1 LIFFRVTIRIIFL
14 CFFFSN
20 LKPVLAQPKGEFER
34 KKETSY
40 DGKRYRVF
48 NNYLTAGGGTCYNSY
63 IQNTNLNIGVDFNYH
78 IRQVYFQS
86 GVFLAGPQFGNYSHL
101 QLHTA
106 VGKRFELNKFNMA
119 GYLGPSMSFI
129 NRPIIDTANNQI
141 RSRTL
146 QPFGFHAA
154 VQFTYKFKYDVGIG
168 VSLFSDINK
177 EQSVYGLRVELFFS
191 GAFLGDK
198 KRKDLENSALPLSD

>member
-1 LIFFRVTIRIIFL
+1 MFSRNTIKLFFL
-14 CFFFSN
+14 CLFLFSI
-20 LKPVLAQPKGEFER
+20 VSFYSQPKGDFDR
-34 KKETSY
+34 KKEITY

-86 GVFLAGPQFGNYSHL
+86 GIFLAGPQFGNYSHL

-129 NRPIIDTANNQI
+129 NRPIIDTALNQI
-141 RSRTL
+141 RSRIL
-146 QPFGFHAA
+146 QPLGFHAA

-177 EQSVYGLRVELFFS
+177 EQSVYGLRLELFFS

-198 KRKDLENSALPLSD
+198 KRKNLDNSALPLSD

>member
-1 LIFFRVTIRIIFL
+1 MFSRNTIKLFFL
-14 CFFFSN
+14 CLFLFSI
-20 LKPVLAQPKGEFER
+20 VSFYAQPKGDFDR
-34 KKETSY
+34 KKEITY

-86 GVFLAGPQFGNYSHL
+86 GIFLAGPQFGNYSHL

-129 NRPIIDTANNQI
+129 NRPIIDTALNQI
-141 RSRTL
+141 RSRIL
-146 QPFGFHAA
+146 QPLGFHAA

-177 EQSVYGLRVELFFS
+177 EQSVYGLRLELFFS

-198 KRKDLENSALPLSD
+198 KRKNLDNSALPLSD

>member
-1 LIFFRVTIRIIFL
+1 MTPKHKIKFFFL
-14 CFFFSN
+14 CFLLFFIIS
-20 LKPVLAQPKGEFER
+20 LFAQPKGDFDR
-34 KKETSY
+34 KKEITY

-78 IRQVYFQS
+78 IRQIYFQS
-86 GVFLAGPQFGNYSHL
+86 GIFLAGPQFGNYSHL

-129 NRPIIDTANNQI
+129 NRPIIDTAANQI

-154 VQFTYKFKYDVGIG
+154 VQFTYKVKYDVGIG
-168 VSLFSDINK
+168 VCLYSDINK
-177 EQSVYGLRVELFFS
+177 EQSVYGLRIELFFS
-191 GAFLGDK
+191 GAFLGDR
-198 KRKDLENSALPLSD
+198 KRKDMDNSALPLSD

>member
-1 LIFFRVTIRIIFL
+1 MFSRNTIKLFFL
-14 CFFFSN
+14 CLFLFSI
-20 LKPVLAQPKGEFER
+20 VSFYAQPKGDFDR
-34 KKETSY
+34 KKEITY

-86 GVFLAGPQFGNYSHL
+86 GIFLAGPQFGNYSHL
-101 QLHTA
+101 QLHTS

-129 NRPIIDTANNQI
+129 NRPIIDTALNQI
-141 RSRTL
+141 RSRIL
-146 QPFGFHAA
+146 QPLGFHAA

-177 EQSVYGLRVELFFS
+177 EQSVYGLRLELFFS

-198 KRKDLENSALPLSD
+198 KRKNLDNSALPLSD

>member
-1 LIFFRVTIRIIFL
+1 MFSRNTIKLFFL
-14 CFFFSN
+14 CLFLFSI
-20 LKPVLAQPKGEFER
+20 VSFYSQPKGDFDR
-34 KKETSY
+34 KKEITY

-86 GVFLAGPQFGNYSHL
+86 GIFLAGPQFGNYSHL

-129 NRPIIDTANNQI
+129 NRPIIDTALNQI
-141 RSRTL
+141 RSRIL
-146 QPFGFHAA
+146 QPLGFHAA

-177 EQSVYGLRVELFFS
+177 EQSVYGLRLELFFY

-198 KRKDLENSALPLSD
+198 KRKNLDNSALPLSD

>member
-1 LIFFRVTIRIIFL
+1 MTPKHKIK
-14 CFFFSN
+14 FFFWCFLLFFITS
-20 LKPVLAQPKGEFER
+20 LFAQPKGDFDR
-34 KKETSY
+34 KKEITY

-78 IRQVYFQS
+78 IRQIYFQS
-86 GVFLAGPQFGNYSHL
+86 GIFLAGPQFGNYSHL

-129 NRPIIDTANNQI
+129 NRPIIDTAANQI

-154 VQFTYKFKYDVGIG
+154 VQFTYKVKYDVGIG
-168 VSLFSDINK
+168 VCLYSDINK
-177 EQSVYGLRVELFFS
+177 EQSVYGLRIELFFS
-191 GAFLGDK
+191 GAFLGDR
-198 KRKDLENSALPLSD
+198 KRKDMDNSALPLSD

>member
-1 LIFFRVTIRIIFL
+1 MTPKHKIKFFFL
-14 CFFFSN
+14 CFFLFFITS
-20 LKPVLAQPKGEFER
+20 LFAQPKGDFDR
-34 KKETSY
+34 KKEITY

-78 IRQVYFQS
+78 IRQIYFQS
-86 GVFLAGPQFGNYSHL
+86 GIFLAGPQFGNYSHL

-129 NRPIIDTANNQI
+129 NRPIIDTAANQI

-154 VQFTYKFKYDVGIG
+154 VQFTYKVKYDVGIG
-168 VSLFSDINK
+168 VCLYSDINK
-177 EQSVYGLRVELFFS
+177 EQSVYGLRIELFFS
-191 GAFLGDK
+191 GAFLGDR
-198 KRKDLENSALPLSD
+198 KRKDMDNSALPLSD

>member
-1 LIFFRVTIRIIFL
+1 MFSRNTIKLFFL
-14 CFFFSN
+14 CLFLFSI
-20 LKPVLAQPKGEFER
+20 VSFYSQPKGDFDR
-34 KKETSY
+34 KKEITY

-86 GVFLAGPQFGNYSHL
+86 GIFLAGPQFGNYSHL

-129 NRPIIDTANNQI
+129 NRPIIDTALNQI
-141 RSRTL
+141 RSRIL
-146 QPFGFHAA
+146 QPLGFHAA

-177 EQSVYGLRVELFFS
+177 DQSVYGVRLELFFS

-198 KRKDLENSALPLSD
+198 KRKNLDNSALPLSD